1 MKRLVIDSS
10 IIVKWLHQQEERYLD
25 NADKIIKDANIG
37 DAILITSEL
46 AKYEI
51 GNALL
56 LSKKVPLKDAKVS
69 FESLYL
75 LPIQFIVQSEDE
87 AREAYRIAYEK
98 KITYYDASFMALA
111 LRQDAILVT
120 DNPKHQDKKISGLK
134 VTSLKNYR

>member
-25 NADKIIKDANIG
+25 NADKIIKDVNIG
-37 DAILITSEL
+37 DAALITSEL

-56 LSKKVPLKDAKVS
+56 LSKKVPLKDARVS

-75 LPIQFIVQSEDE
+75 LPIQFVVQSEDE
-87 AREAYRIAYEK
+87 AREAYRIAHEN

-120 DNPKHQDKKISGLK
+120 DNPKHQNKKISGLK
-134 VTSLKNYR
+134 VISLKNYR

>member
-25 NADKIIKDANIG
+25 NADKIIKDVKFG
-37 DAILITSEL
+37 DAALITSEL